1 MINISL
7 AWITSDLR
15 ETLSV
20 TNAKLETQ
28 SKLEVQLRKEVS
40 KMREQ
45 MVIDQKLL
53 NARSE
58 LIATLQKNE
67 EDSRTKLD
75 QMYYQV
81 SEKET
86 LINQVRR
93 KRMWLASLML
103 ILLPPA
109 GKQQAEFEGGG
120 VL

>member
-1 MINISL
+1 M
-7 AWITSDLR
+7 
-15 ETLSV
+15 
-20 TNAKLETQ
+20 Q

-109 GKQQAEFEGGG
+109 GKQPAEFEGGG